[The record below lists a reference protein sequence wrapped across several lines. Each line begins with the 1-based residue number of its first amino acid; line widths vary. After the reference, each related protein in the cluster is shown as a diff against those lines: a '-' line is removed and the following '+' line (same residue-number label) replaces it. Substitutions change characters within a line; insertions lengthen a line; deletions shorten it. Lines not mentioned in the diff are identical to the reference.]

1 MKLKEQTDKELNR
14 MLRQIEFENHQSR
27 EEYRNLT
34 NEILEHEKEIAKIRV
49 LMVKE
54 TEKIENRQQEFN
66 RIAQELRN
74 RIK

>member
-34 NEILEHEKEIAKIRV
+34 NEILEHEKEIGKIRV

>member
-34 NEILEHEKEIAKIRV
+34 NEILEHEKEIGKIRV

-74 RIK
+74 RIQ

>member
-27 EEYRNLT
+27 EEYRSLT
-34 NEILEHEKEIAKIRV
+34 NKILEHEKEIGKIRV